1 MQTTEFYS
9 YYMKFADLGFALP
22 SKKVQTQYNFPSSFM
37 QMFIKSTLAL
47 QNAISRCFLTTVKL
61 GNLHLFG
68 LELQDDIRFFKFILT
83 LRSCPPEKKNKT
95 KQKKFKGS
103 REQFTYECFLLPLFQ
118 NESSCEAFHIKMS

>member
-83 LRSCPPEKKNKT
+83 LRSCPPEKKKT
-95 KQKKFKGS
+95 KQNKKNSKAPVSSSRMNVSFCLCFKTS
-103 REQFTYECFLLPLFQ
+103 LRAKPFT
-118 NESSCEAFHIKMS
+118 